1 MVMKYESDMFLTSFT
16 VWYLY
21 HSHRN
26 MTSAHLFLTDF
37 RCLNI
42 VRIHPFR
49 PRRHYPLPSDTNTDP
64 SHSSYCPK
72 YMSSSGSA
80 SIRLSERDE
89 VPEHRIK

>member
-16 VWYLY
+16 VWFLY
-21 HSHRN
+21 HSSRN

-64 SHSSYCPK
+64 SHSRYCTK
-72 YMSSSGSA
+72 YMSSSDSA
-80 SIRLSERDE
+80 SFILSLKETRCLSTE
-89 VPEHRIK
+89 